1 VFSENC
7 RRTPV
12 CYCVWKDHSIAV
24 KLDQNLVNFDF
35 LTYRVVS
42 FCFSPT
48 GSLTSMFVRL
58 PCGGV
63 GVSTLFNV

>member
-1 VFSENC
+1 MFSENHKK
-7 RRTPV
+7 TPV
-12 CYCVWKDHSIAV
+12 CYCVWKDCSIAI

-35 LTYRVVS
+35 LTYRIR
-42 FCFSPT
+42 FFST